1 MTLELTVDQFE
12 RIDNKLT
19 HILAEAGE
27 ARTEAALQRQELGH
41 VQSQLQR
48 LAEDVRETQKR
59 ITTIEKAHIE
69 LRGAW
74 KVISAM
80 AAAIGAAAHWIAG
93 RLH

>member
-1 MTLELTVDQFE
+1 
-12 RIDNKLT
+12 
-19 HILAEAGE
+19 
-27 ARTEAALQRQELGH
+27 

-80 AAAIGAAAHWIAG
+80 AAAIGAAAHWIAS